1 MKVEFRR
8 NLPHFYNQD
17 AIYDISFRLV
27 NTVPKSIFD
36 KYFFE
41 KECLI
46 KKRKHKEIDQLYKDY
61 IEDFLDNSGNEKD
74 WLFNE
79 AICKEVISAIQFYN
93 EKRYSVIAYCI
104 MPNHVHL
111 ILNTMNYTFHPI
123 GDLLKSIKQF
133 SGKQANKILNR
144 KGQFWHG
151 ESYDHIIKSRNELA
165 ERIDYL
171 INNPVK
177 AKLVSNGQDWK
188 GTYLDRRFQDI
199 I

>member
-1 MKVEFRR
+1 MKDEFRR
-8 NLPHFYNQD
+8 NLPHFYAQD

-27 NTVPKSIFD
+27 NTVPKNIFD
-36 KYFFE
+36 EYIYKR
-41 KECLI
+41 KCLI
-46 KKRKHKEIDQLYKDY
+46 KKGKRKNIDQLYKDY
-61 IEDFLDNSGNEKD
+61 IESFLDNSGNEKD

-79 AICKEVISAIQFYN
+79 SICNEVISAIQFYN

-111 ILNTMNYTFHPI
+111 ILNTMNFPYHPL

-133 SGKQANKILNR
+133 SGKQANKIINR
-144 KGQFWHG
+144 KGQFWHS

-165 ERIDYL
+165 IRIDYL

-177 AKLVSNGQDWK
+177 AKLVSKWQDWK
-188 GTYLDRRFQDI
+188 GTFVDRRFQDV
-199 I
+199 